1 MNDLE
6 RLKDDYE
13 NSFNNNMIDGDQLNK
28 CIRYINALEK
38 RIKELSEVKI

>member
-13 NSFNNNMIDGDQLNK
+13 NSFNNNMIDGDQL
-28 CIRYINALEK
+28 INVLDISMPLK
-38 RIKELSEVKI
+38 DELKNYLR